1 MKKCIE
7 PPNIA
12 EIIEI
17 VILGI
22 NSLENENAIY

>member
-1 MKKCIE
+1 MKEYIE